1 MDITFLY
8 FFLSIAT
15 IISVIGA
22 LKENVGLLY
31 PGGILFMILGIA
43 ILAGPITDVVCVG
56 TNAAATLADNCI
68 TLTESDY
75 SYTHNGLG
83 LVTLFTGL
91 SLFYIGFSYRDD

>member
-15 IISVIGA
+15 IFSVVGILDKG
-22 LKENVGLLY
+22 VGLLY
-31 PGGILFMILGIA
+31 AGGLLFMILGIA
-43 ILAGPITDVVCVG
+43 ILAGPITDIVCVS
-56 TNAAATLADNCI
+56 TNTTAILADNCI

-83 LVTLFTGL
+83 LITLFTGL
-91 SLFYIGFSYRDD
+91 SLLYTGFGYRYD